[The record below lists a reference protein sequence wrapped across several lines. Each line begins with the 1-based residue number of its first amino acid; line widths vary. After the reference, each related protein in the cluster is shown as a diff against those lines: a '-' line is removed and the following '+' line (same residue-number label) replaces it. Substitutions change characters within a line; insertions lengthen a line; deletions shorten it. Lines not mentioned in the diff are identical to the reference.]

1 MEVVRE
7 ISPATAGASSSE
19 LASDRSALLEV
30 LSERILQHSG
40 AELWRQLFL
49 GPAFGSIRFEARALT
64 MLAADVPLVRGSA
77 ADTALLAD
85 RLAGKL
91 ETSRVADLVLGFD
104 EARAALRAAVVL
116 QRLAGHGRVR
126 TTLNTATATVA
137 CFELDGQV
145 QCVVIGNAIDHAE
158 SALAACSPGT
168 IWLSASSYATLHERI
183 GDDVRGGLVAT
194 ELQDEN
200 VTQASIMLPPQAGSP
215 MSTFAGLGLT

>member
-7 ISPATAGASSSE
+7 ISLGAGTAPSE
-19 LASDRSALLEV
+19 LAAGRAALLEV
-30 LSERILQHSG
+30 LSERVLRHAG

-49 GPAFGSIRFEARALT
+49 GPAFASIRFETRALT
-64 MLAADVPLVRGSA
+64 VLAADVPLVSGSG
-77 ADTALLAD
+77 ADRALLAE

-91 ETSRVADLVLGFD
+91 EASRAADIVLAFD

-126 TTLNTATATVA
+126 TALNTASATVA
-137 CFELDGQV
+137 CFDLDGV
-145 QCVVIGNAIDHAE
+145 AHCVLLGTAIDHAE

-168 IWLSASSYATLHERI
+168 IYLSASSYATLHERI
-183 GDDVRGGLVAT
+183 GDEVRDGLVAT
-194 ELQDEN
+194 ELDNEN

>member
-7 ISPATAGASSSE
+7 ISVAAAGGESE
-19 LASDRSALLEV
+19 LAGGRAALLEA
-30 LSERILQHSG
+30 LSERILRHAG

-49 GPAFGSIRFEARALT
+49 GPAFGSIRFETRELT
-64 MLAADVPLVRGSA
+64 LLAADVPLVRGSQ
-77 ADTALLAD
+77 ADRALLAE
-85 RLAGKL
+85 RLAGTL
-91 ETSRVADLVLGFD
+91 EASRAADIVLGFD

-126 TTLNTATATVA
+126 TALNTARAVVA
-137 CFELDGQV
+137 FFELDGELHR
-145 QCVVIGNAIDHAE
+145 VVIGNAIDHAE

-168 IWLSASSYATLHERI
+168 IYLSASSYATLHERI
-183 GDDVRGGLVAT
+183 GDEVRDGLVAT
-194 ELQDEN
+194 ELEDEN